1 MTRDQEAILA
11 LTAENERLRG
21 GLQLIADDTHR
32 LMNEVARQ
40 TAASILGG
48 KPVGAADQPNGAT
61 WQPIETAPKQ
71 RKIIVHYLNEAEK
84 HRTVMACYYGEKSL
98 EMHDDYDDVGT
109 WDEESGTLFADA
121 GWYEEHDSD
130 NPILPLGGVPT
141 HWMQLPEPPAT
152 TDPTPAPQPQC
163 ACEYYWPG
171 QGHHPDCPTRATDP
185 TTDDPIIHAQH
196 EDTGRTW
203 MGPRSKLPLRYF
215 EVCTDERYAEQVT
228 PFPTDAAP

>member
-1 MTRDQEAILA
+1 MSHEMASEERQMDAYCTKLE
-11 LTAENERLRG
+11 AENERLRG
-21 GLQLIADDTHR
+21 LLGEAADDIEHWGGYASEYFKDKWHLDDDIKKYR
-32 LMNEVARQ
+32 E
-40 TAASILGG
+40 AA
-48 KPVGAADQPNGAT
+48 GAAVQPNGAT

-152 TDPTPAPQPQC
+152 TDPT
-163 ACEYYWPG
+163 
-171 QGHHPDCPTRATDP
+171 
-185 TTDDPIIHAQH
+185 
-196 EDTGRTW
+196 
-203 MGPRSKLPLRYF
+203 
-215 EVCTDERYAEQVT
+215 
-228 PFPTDAAP
+228 DAAP

>member
-1 MTRDQEAILA
+1 MSDIVERLRARDAYLSLDEADDEI
-11 LTAENERLRG
+11 ERLRG
-21 GLQLIADDTHR
+21 LLRDINACQRHFD
-32 LMNEVARQ
+32 
-40 TAASILGG
+40 
-48 KPVGAADQPNGAT
+48 VGAWQVRLYQDHYDRINAAIAGAAVQPNGAT

-152 TDPTPAPQPQC
+152 TDPTTGGHSADPA
-163 ACEYYWPG
+163 
-171 QGHHPDCPTRATDP
+171 
-185 TTDDPIIHAQH
+185 
-196 EDTGRTW
+196 
-203 MGPRSKLPLRYF
+203 
-215 EVCTDERYAEQVT
+215 
-228 PFPTDAAP
+228 

>member
-1 MTRDQEAILA
+1 MSDIVERLRARDAYLSLDEADDEI
-11 LTAENERLRG
+11 ERLRG
-21 GLQLIADDTHR
+21 LLRDINACQRHFD
-32 LMNEVARQ
+32 
-40 TAASILGG
+40 
-48 KPVGAADQPNGAT
+48 VGAWQVRLYQDHYDRINAAIAGAAVQPNGAT

-141 HWMQLPEPPAT
+141 HWMPLPEPPAT
-152 TDPTPAPQPQC
+152 PDPTEAAPR
-163 ACEYYWPG
+163 CERCGDTGWI
-171 QGHHPDCPTRATDP
+171 QGDP
-185 TTDDPIIHAQH
+185 IVGISDEPCGCDEKWDDDATTDQQSV
-196 EDTGRTW
+196 G
-203 MGPRSKLPLRYF
+203 G
-215 EVCTDERYAEQVT
+215 
-228 PFPTDAAP
+228 

>member
-1 MTRDQEAILA
+1 MSDREFVNKSLQSALQLIRDEATKPLHVEI
-11 LTAENERLRG
+11 ERLRG
-21 GLQLIADDTHR
+21 ALEHLSLYVAANGDDWVQRH
-32 LMNEVARQ
+32 ARAYLAGE
-40 TAASILGG
+40 TA
-48 KPVGAADQPNGAT
+48 PVQPNGAT

-152 TDPTPAPQPQC
+152 TDPTDRC
-163 ACEYYWPG
+163 
-171 QGHHPDCPTRATDP
+171 
-185 TTDDPIIHAQH
+185 
-196 EDTGRTW
+196 
-203 MGPRSKLPLRYF
+203 
-215 EVCTDERYAEQVT
+215 
-228 PFPTDAAP
+228 